1 MILISS
7 DTWDQINNLLI
18 PLSQIKRLL
27 KKTADDFSLK
37 MFEIQWHPV
46 CVRVTCF
53 VSERLGSGS
62 IEWFTDDVSN
72 SQMW

>member
-27 KKTADDFSLK
+27 KEAADDFSLK
-37 MFEIQWHPV
+37 MLEIQRHPV
-46 CVRVTCF
+46 CVRATCF
-53 VSERLGSGS
+53 VSERRGSGS
-62 IEWFTDDVSN
+62 IERFTEDVSN
-72 SQMW
+72 SPMW